1 MRCDISFFHY
11 KYSYKRKV
19 LKEILQ
25 RPYVMQMPPEKLS
38 KNCTVAMTNT
48 FYKRIKDWRK
58 EKYEDRISLS
68 EALRIILE
76 RGLVIIEDEWRIEKE
91 ALENR

>member
-1 MRCDISFFHY
+1 
-11 KYSYKRKV
+11 
-19 LKEILQ
+19 
-25 RPYVMQMPPEKLS
+25 
-38 KNCTVAMTNT
+38 MTNT